1 MYRKDDSFLENIFRS
16 QNEKF
21 GRVLHVFVVLPGKKK
36 KSENNGMRGNIK
48 TMGREKLLLALHSG
62 HSFTTAE
69 R

>member
-36 KSENNGMRGNIK
+36 KEWEQWN
-48 TMGREKLLLALHSG
+48 
-62 HSFTTAE
+62 E
-69 R
+69 RKH

>member
-1 MYRKDDSFLENIFRS
+1 MILSWKTFSDLKMKSLGGYYMCLWCFL
-16 QNEKF
+16 
-21 GRVLHVFVVLPGKKK
+21 GKKK

>member
-21 GRVLHVFVVLPGKKK
+21 GRVLHVFVVLPGKKMN
-36 KSENNGMRGNIK
+36 ENNGMRGNMK

>member
-36 KSENNGMRGNIK
+36 RVR
-48 TMGREKLLLALHSG
+48 TMEWEETLKQWEEKNC
-62 HSFTTAE
+62 F
-69 R
+69 